1 MTENR
6 FKRAREQVE
15 FVHDINSDTQE
26 PQVLEKVITRNKNE
40 VVIEPNDLTPKQ
52 RSRTKHGRN
61 ISVPLYVEELEIIE
75 AAVEKISLQQ
85 EISVSNFI
93 RQSLLSRCQEIL
105 GQSEYER
112 LNAIKRNVVKK

>member
-1 MTENR
+1 MSENR

-15 FVHDINSDTQE
+15 FVQDINSDTQE
-26 PQVLEKVITRNKNE
+26 AQLIEKVITRNKNE

>member
-1 MTENR
+1 MIENR

-26 PQVLEKVITRNKNE
+26 PQVVEKVITRNKNE